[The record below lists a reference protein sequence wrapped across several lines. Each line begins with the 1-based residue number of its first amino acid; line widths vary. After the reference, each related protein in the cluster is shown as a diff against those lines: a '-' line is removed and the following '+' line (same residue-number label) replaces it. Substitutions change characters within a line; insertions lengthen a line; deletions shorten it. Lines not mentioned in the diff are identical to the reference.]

1 MADLKSLLSSFGLPQ
16 YYGSFVEAGFDSWET
31 ILDITESDLDCLD
44 VQRGHRRRLQQEIA
58 HTLNSRSVAHRQQ
71 SDAIHRSLPVDAKR
85 QYTHHPKPD
94 PNAPQRPLSAYV
106 LFSNNVRAE
115 LKDQSLSFAD
125 KSKIVG
131 DRWKNMS
138 DSARDSWKQATNG
151 PWDKYKADKLKY
163 RDSDPYRQYQAYLV
177 EFNGL
182 QSSKKRK
189 VLSHDFLHE
198 MDEVQTRHTSSTD
211 LHQTNANKRIGPTPG
226 LAPPPESAAVSPS
239 TSTTDRQRSLKSD
252 FGGSKSS
259 AQSIQASSSQR
270 YGTACESCKK
280 KKIKCDGG
288 LPSCESCRKSS
299 QSCFYAGGIRDRE
312 KRLLVSVVDKL
323 DVWEGTL
330 RQIQPNLA
338 ESDQSEIRR
347 LLHMSP
353 QAEEAKRMSSG
364 LASGT
369 APDEAK
375 EDSSDDPR
383 GEDDASNVGSM
394 GSTDHLNE
402 ESFAGDTGGGR
413 IEAFLGQT
421 ATDNW
426 VERIEHNLKISDA
439 DEPSKGSGDHRPFS
453 RRDKDEIPITAAD
466 TSQTSCVDSSMFQE
480 QCEPY
485 ELPLKASADCFIAAY
500 FATVHPFFPILSRS
514 QFLWNC
520 ETFFASP
527 EAGNSSA
534 SMFVPMLHIVL
545 AIGAVHAYVTQAP
558 WARDEGFRL
567 LRFARAKA
575 TILDACILGA
585 SAYEQIQLCGLG
597 GLYMLIMYDINK

>member
-1 MADLKSLLSSFGLPQ
+1 MSDLKSLLSSFGLLQ

-58 HTLNSRSVAHRQQ
+58 HTLNSRNDAHRQQ
-71 SDAIHRSLPVDAKR
+71 SDAFHRSLSVDAKR

-94 PNAPQRPLSAYV
+94 PNAPLRPLSAYV

-131 DRWKNMS
+131 DRWKNIS

-163 RDSDPYRQYQAYLV
+163 RDSDSYRQYQAYLV

-198 MDEVQTRHTSSTD
+198 MDEVQTRHAPSTD
-211 LHQTNANKRIGPTPG
+211 LRQTNAIKRIGPTPG
-226 LAPPPESAAVSPS
+226 PAPQPESAAASPL
-239 TSTTDRQRSLKSD
+239 TSTPDRQRSLKSD

-312 KRLLVSVVDKL
+312 KRYGLNSVPCRCAYLSAHVK
-323 DVWEGTL
+323 
-330 RQIQPNLA
+330 I
-338 ESDQSEIRR
+338 
-347 LLHMSP
+347 
-353 QAEEAKRMSSG
+353 
-364 LASGT
+364 
-369 APDEAK
+369 
-375 EDSSDDPR
+375 DS
-383 GEDDASNVGSM
+383 
-394 GSTDHLNE
+394 
-402 ESFAGDTGGGR
+402 
-413 IEAFLGQT
+413 
-421 ATDNW
+421 W
-426 VERIEHNLKISDA
+426 
-439 DEPSKGSGDHRPFS
+439 
-453 RRDKDEIPITAAD
+453 
-466 TSQTSCVDSSMFQE
+466 
-480 QCEPY
+480 
-485 ELPLKASADCFIAAY
+485 
-500 FATVHPFFPILSRS
+500 
-514 QFLWNC
+514 
-520 ETFFASP
+520 
-527 EAGNSSA
+527 
-534 SMFVPMLHIVL
+534 
-545 AIGAVHAYVTQAP
+545 
-558 WARDEGFRL
+558 
-567 LRFARAKA
+567 
-575 TILDACILGA
+575 
-585 SAYEQIQLCGLG
+585 
-597 GLYMLIMYDINK
+597 